1 MSKNIFMMTR
11 DADQAVATKSDLS
24 LVLAECSGIAA
35 ALEKTLTAETAR
47 AVALLASE
55 ARTRTIGATLSPA
68 LTIRVDDPLFIS
80 GGMLGNRLSRLVSR
94 ARGMIREH
102 A

>member
-1 MSKNIFMMTR
+1 MNISMMNS
-11 DADQAVATKSDLS
+11 DAAQAVATKSDLS

-55 ARTRTIGATLSPA
+55 ARSRTIGATLSPA
-68 LTIRVDDPLFIS
+68 LTIRVDDPLFAS
-80 GGMLGNRLSRLVSR
+80 GGRLCNRLGRLVGR
-94 ARGMIREH
+94 AKRLMRMP
-102 A
+102 AS

>member
-1 MSKNIFMMTR
+1 MNINSIKQTR
-11 DADQAVATKSDLS
+11 GADEAVATRSDLS

-35 ALEKTLTAETAR
+35 ALEKTLTLETAR
-47 AVALLASE
+47 SVALLASE
-55 ARTRTIGATLSPA
+55 ARSRAIGATLSPA

-94 ARGMIREH
+94 AKVMIREH